1 MEIRGQPTTAVQIP
15 CCLCGTLIV
24 PNAANQCGSCL
35 AQQFDLKSLLQR
47 GPGGGDIYIHQ
58 CRRCRRYEHSE
69 HLYVHHE
76 PESPELLALCL
87 RNIPALHANSHQH
100 RSQGLSG
107 IKLMES
113 IWIWTEPHS
122 MRLKLRLTVRANVGE
137 PPRDVTVQQRV
148 PVELI
153 VRFHQCLDCKR
164 DFTSRT
170 WHALVQLRQKRSADG
185 PRKGLAMLEAAI
197 AKNADIRKHIL
208 SMEVTKNGFD
218 FYFMELMH
226 AQAFSS
232 YLAAITPMKV
242 KTTQKLV
249 SEDIRNNTAHI
260 KHTTVCDM
268 VPLCRDDLIIC
279 DRRAAKDGC
288 AVGRLSGRL
297 CVVHRVSG
305 FIQLVD
311 ASPSRNRI
319 DSAFSDLHQE
329 KYWKGEKYYKV
340 IFSGKRMT
348 RFIVLDV
355 ELCEQ
360 NRSRGISDKDDML
373 YRGPQSEVDK
383 YALADVEVA
392 REDDFGSSDQTFHCT
407 THLGNLL
414 QIGDVVLGYDLV
426 ACVLPGSIDSSYMK
440 QSLTSN
446 FVMPDVVLVKKLKSV
461 TLDDTLD
468 KEPEVALKS
477 QTRAKS
483 KSSKRR
489 EKRNRKQERK
499 QRSFE
504 ETAGRMGLMEKTELD
519 EKELWKQEREAFE
532 KELQNDPD
540 LANELERVEKELATG
555 NFPSMNEETISK

>member
-15 CCLCGTLIV
+15 CCLCGTLII

-35 AQQFDLKSLLQR
+35 AQQFDLKSTLQR
-47 GPGGGDIYIHQ
+47 GPGGGDIYVNQ

-69 HLYVHHE
+69 HMHAHHE

-87 RNIPALHANSHQH
+87 KNIPALHANNHQH

-122 MRLKLRLTVRANVGE
+122 MRLKLRLTVRVDVGE

-148 PVELI
+148 PVEFI
-153 VRFHQCLDCKR
+153 VRFQQCRDCNR

-197 AKNADIRKHIL
+197 AKNTEIRKHIL
-208 SMEVTKNGFD
+208 NMEVTKNGFD
-218 FYFMELMH
+218 FYFMEFMH

-232 YLAAITPMKV
+232 FLARITPMKV

-249 SEDIRNNTAHI
+249 SEDVRNNSAHI
-260 KHTTVCDM
+260 KHTTVCDI

-279 DRRAAKDGC
+279 DKRAAKDGC
-288 AVGRLSGRL
+288 AVGQLSGRL
-297 CVVHRVSG
+297 CLVNKISG

-311 ASPSRNRI
+311 ASPSRNGI
-319 DSAFSDLHQE
+319 DLAFADLHTE
-329 KYWKGEKYYKV
+329 KYWRGEKYYNV
-340 IFSGKRMT
+340 VFSGKRMT

-355 ELCEQ
+355 ELCQDDHHVGNFE
-360 NRSRGISDKDDML
+360 SDDTI
-373 YRGPQSEVDK
+373 YNGPHCGLSK
-383 YALADVEVA
+383 YAMADVEVA
-392 REDDFGSSDQTFHCT
+392 REDDFGSSDHTFHCT

-414 QIGDVVLGYDLV
+414 QTGDTVLGYDLV
-426 ACVLPGSIDSSYMK
+426 ACVLPGSIDSSSMK
-440 QSLTSN
+440 DSFTSH
-446 FVMPDVVLVKKLKSV
+446 FEMPDIVLVKKVHSSI
-461 TLDDTLD
+461 LDDTVD
-468 KEPEVALKS
+468 DETAQKY

-483 KSSKRR
+483 SGSKRR
-489 EKRNRKQERK
+489 ERRNRKEK
-499 QRSFE
+499 KKLKAIE
-504 ETAGRMGLMEKTELD
+504 EAAGRMGLHEGTDMSEGG
-519 EKELWKQEREAFE
+519 LWEQERVAFE
-532 KELQNDPD
+532 NELKNDPE
-540 LANELERVEKELATG
+540 LANELERVETELAKG
-555 NFPSMNEETISK
+555 KFVSSNKSES